1 MFYWT
6 SIAMVRILGF
16 YVLGIFIGG
25 YAAGPF
31 KPLLLWSAMA
41 CVALLFF
48 LTRKIKPRSI
58 GGFLGLTFITLTGW
72 VNTCLFDESAQ
83 NNHLVKLNAPVYGT
97 ISTVTEPP
105 VKTTTGYRVL
115 ISITKVRTPRG
126 WINAHSDAY
135 WYFKTEVRLN
145 RGDILVTKGQPQK
158 IKKSPP
164 GSAFDYT
171 LYLKRKNIF
180 FRQYLS
186 SDQFLIAGKTKTDL
200 YSCAINIRH
209 WCIRQISKFITG
221 KNERAIAIA
230 LITGQ
235 SDDLDPELNQYY
247 AVNGTLHV
255 LSVSGLHTGLLYG
268 IILFLLKP
276 LGKVKHGVW
285 IISLITMMVLWCYSL
300 ITGLSPSVLRAV
312 TMFSFIAVS
321 KPLGLRS
328 GIWNTLASS
337 AFILLL
343 FNPWL
348 ITGIGFQLSYLALG
362 GIIWLHPVLLRQW
375 EPNSWIMFSA
385 WNLTCMSVAAQLT
398 TLPVS
403 LFNFNQF
410 PVWFI
415 PANLLVIPVSSAAL
429 MAGLAFIPLSTLPY
443 IAEAS
448 GLILELLIR
457 LMNQITI
464 FIAELPGASIT
475 HIYLLPSE
483 TILLMCLII
492 STGIY
497 LEKQKQFFLIV
508 SVTTAAVFGMLDY
521 QWKVKEIHSGQML
534 LDVRRT
540 KSYTQ
545 IKSGGHNLWVEMNSA
560 SQPVKISQTARHPW
574 LLSERFIKM
583 NKGCIVISLKNQPD
597 VTIINSRNPCDAGL
611 KNTLLILGPHGRLPE
626 ISSEMPE
633 MIIIM
638 NPQPLN
644 KGLNKRLPSEKVSIL
659 QPDTVIMLDMP
670 QKEIPVD

>member
-6 SIAMVRILGF
+6 PIAMVRILGF
-16 YVLGIFIGG
+16 YVLGIFI
-25 YAAGPF
+25 AGNTSGQFRPIH
-31 KPLLLWSAMA
+31 LWVAMA
-41 CVALLFF
+41 CVAALFF
-48 LTRKIKPRSI
+48 LTQKIKPRSI
-58 GGFLGLTFITLTGW
+58 SGLFGLAFITLTGW
-72 VNTCLFDESAQ
+72 VNTCLFDESTQ
-83 NNHLVKLNAPVYGT
+83 NNHLTKLNSQIYAIIST
-97 ISTVTEPP
+97 ISEPP
-105 VKTTTGYRVL
+105 VKTTTGYRALVR
-115 ISITKVRTPRG
+115 ITKVRTQNN
-126 WINAHSDAY
+126 WINAQSNAY
-135 WYFKTEVRLN
+135 LYFKTEVGLN
-145 RGDILVTKGQPQK
+145 RGDILLTKGQPQK

-171 LYLKRKNIF
+171 VYLKRKNIF

-186 SDQFLIAGKTKTDL
+186 SDQFLIAGKTTPDL
-200 YSCAINIRH
+200 YSYAINIRR
-209 WCIRQISKFITG
+209 WCISQISKFIAG
-221 KNERAIAIA
+221 KNERALAIA

-235 SDDLDPELNQYY
+235 SDDLDPELNQSY

-268 IILFLLKP
+268 LILFLLKP
-276 LGKVKHGVW
+276 LSKVKHGVW
-285 IISLITMMVLWCYSL
+285 IICLFTIMILWCYSL

-312 TMFSFIAVS
+312 TMFSFIAIS

-362 GIIWLHPVLLRQW
+362 GIIWLHPILLRLW

-403 LFNFNQF
+403 LLNFNQF

-415 PANLLVIPVSSAAL
+415 PANLLVIPISSAAL

-448 GLILELLIR
+448 GLILELLIS

-464 FIAELPGASIT
+464 FIAELPGASIN

-483 TILLMCLII
+483 ALLLMCLII

-497 LEKQKQFFLIV
+497 LEKRKQFFLII
-508 SVTTAAVFGMLDY
+508 SIAAAGLFGVLDY
-521 QWKVKEIHSGQML
+521 HWKVKEIHSGQIL

-540 KSYTQ
+540 RYSTQ
-545 IKSGGHNLWVEMNSA
+545 IKSGGHHLWIEMNSPRL
-560 SQPVKISQTARHPW
+560 PVRISQTARHPW
-574 LLSERFIKM
+574 LLSERFLKM
-583 NKGCIVISLKNQPD
+583 NSGCIAINLKNQPD
-597 VTIINSRNPCDAGL
+597 IIFINSRNPCVAGL
-611 KNTLLILGPHGRLPE
+611 KNTILILGPKGQLPE
-626 ISSEMPE
+626 TSTGVPE
-633 MIIIM
+633 MIIMM
-638 NPQPLN
+638 NPESLN
-644 KGLNKRLPSEKVSIL
+644 KGFNKRPPAENVSIL
-659 QPDTVIMLDMP
+659 QPDTAIILDMP
-670 QKEIPVD
+670 QKEIRVD